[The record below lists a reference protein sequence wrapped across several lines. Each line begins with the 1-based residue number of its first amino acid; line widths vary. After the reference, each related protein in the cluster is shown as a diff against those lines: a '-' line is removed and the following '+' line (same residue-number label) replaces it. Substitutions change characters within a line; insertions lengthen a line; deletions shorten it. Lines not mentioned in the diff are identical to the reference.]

1 MTEYNNYCMG
11 PTPMSNT
18 HERNEQ
24 VNVVVT
30 KDQKARWRQYLNE
43 NGAEFQNLS
52 HLIRQAVEKE
62 VSSNEP
68 DTPDHS
74 APDRNNEEVLETIG
88 RLDDKLQGFETRL
101 ASIENDVR
109 NDPDVRDIANRLFEY
124 LPTKDE
130 LLNYEQTVAEAG
142 TQPPDE
148 VAPCYKSGR
157 IDDLATTIE
166 EPQHRVREGL
176 ERLQRDTHQVH
187 TLDRDDETRY
197 YKEGCVWTHT
207 SNATLTASK
216 R

>member
-1 MTEYNNYCMG
+1 
-11 PTPMSNT
+11 MSNT

-30 KDQKARWRQYLNE
+30 EGQKTRWKQYLDE
-43 NGAEFQNLS
+43 NGAEFQSLS
-52 HLIRQAVEKE
+52 HLIRQAVEQE

-68 DTPDHS
+68 DTQAHS
-74 APDRNNEEVLETIG
+74 KPSRNNDEILDAIG

-109 NDPDVRDIANRLFEY
+109 NDPDVREIANHLFEY
-124 LPTKDE
+124 LPTNDE
-130 LLNYEQTVAEAG
+130 LLDYEQTVAEVG

-148 VAPCYKSGR
+148 VVPCYKSGK
-157 IDDLATTIE
+157 IPDLATTIE

-197 YKEGCVWTHT
+197 YKEG
-207 SNATLTASK
+207 
-216 R
+216 